1 MSLDLNVYCK
11 NLSADL
17 VPKIISRLND
27 FDMVVE
33 VHPDFKLDQ
42 ENDTGFIPF
51 KFRLKNPYFEKLKNK
66 DFKSGFE
73 VYIDNFDLQK
83 VKDDLRP
90 KPSFFDKLLGK
101 EQPEIEFAKPEIE
114 KRLEDCNKV
123 VNFVWHSNDTFEL
136 RFASMT
142 SAILA
147 ELTNG
152 VCCYPADDIWYDNKN
167 IVEVAFKEA
176 SDYEKS
182 IKERDFVTQ
191 EFDKW

>member
-73 VYIDNFDLQK
+73 IFIDIYNAIDWIIFITTFSNLQFRNIKQSSKRENPSSCINCCRLFFFRKFSWISVY
-83 VKDDLRP
+83 
-90 KPSFFDKLLGK
+90 G
-101 EQPEIEFAKPEIE
+101 
-114 KRLEDCNKV
+114 
-123 VNFVWHSNDTFEL
+123 WHFS
-136 RFASMT
+136 
-142 SAILA
+142 
-147 ELTNG
+147 
-152 VCCYPADDIWYDNKN
+152 
-167 IVEVAFKEA
+167 
-176 SDYEKS
+176 
-182 IKERDFVTQ
+182 
-191 EFDKW
+191 